1 MIQEVVCYHS
11 GYTEKE
17 RKMDFGLAFSY
28 VFEDEDWLK
37 KLAVASV
44 LCLTVIGVIPVL
56 GWGLEVISRVI
67 KGEEKP
73 LPDWSQFGQYFVK
86 GLLILLVI
94 FIFYLPITILGSC
107 NAGAGTLL
115 GNTGEDFATP
125 VIWILTSCLSCLY
138 ILYGLAVALLLP
150 AALGNYAAK
159 GEFGAAFK
167 FGEIFKIVKENLGN
181 YGLVFLGMLLSYIIA
196 PLGTVAC
203 IIGVAV
209 TTAYAILFN
218 SHLIGQA
225 YKVSA
230 SVAELPAEPIPDA
243 S

>member
-1 MIQEVVCYHS
+1 
-11 GYTEKE
+11 
-17 RKMDFGLAFSY
+17 MDFGLAFSY
-28 VFEDEDWLK
+28 VFQDEDWVK

-44 LCLTVIGVIPVL
+44 LCLTGIGIIPVL
-56 GWGLEVISRVI
+56 GWGLEVIRRVI
-67 KGEEKP
+67 KEEPEP
-73 LPDWSQFGQYFVK
+73 LPDWSEFGQYIVK
-86 GLLILLVI
+86 GLLIVLVG
-94 FIFYLPITILGSC
+94 FIYSLPIIVLGSC

-138 ILYGLAVALLLP
+138 IIYGLGISLILP
-150 AALGNYAAK
+150 AALGNYAAS
-159 GEFGAAFK
+159 GEFGSVFK
-167 FGEIFKIVKENLGN
+167 LGEIFKIVKDNLGN

-203 IIGVAV
+203 VIGIAV

-218 SHLIGQA
+218 SHLMGQA
-225 YKVSA
+225 YKVA
-230 SVAELPAEPIPDA
+230 APGGKLPAEPIPDA